1 MDVCVCVL
9 LLGGVRFA
17 KDLNT
22 TISTKYAHENILSQF
37 RVPILLG
44 LERVAKGPRQG
55 SFGEQ

>member
-1 MDVCVCVL
+1 MCVL